1 MPSEHRLHPAS
12 FLFAVGGQL
21 KNFLLPGLVVLFT
34 AGVSGANWEI
44 WLMTLVVPVSVFAFI
59 RTLSY
64 RYRLE
69 DSELVVRTGFIF
81 RNERH
86 IPYARIQNV
95 EVIQNLFHRLFGVVE
110 VKIETGGGHEDEARM
125 QVVTLAAHQEI
136 RDRVFAY
143 KRPPAAEEAA
153 AATGA
158 APQGTIVLTLPPQE
172 LLLSGLIAN
181 RSAIVIAAAFGVIWE
196 LGLFDFVFTW
206 VFGDKV
212 TGRSIVTQIAR
223 AFIGR
228 GYPSPWYLVLAIGT
242 ISALFAAV
250 TVISMVW
257 ALVRLYGFTLRRVGD
272 DLLAEYGLLTR
283 ITTTIPMRRIQTL
296 TVFEGPL
303 YRVFDRASV
312 KVETAGG
319 DAGEQGQVRREPL
332 VPIIRRANLETFL
345 RNVLPDI
352 DVNVADWERA
362 APRAVIREWRQNLIV
377 AAVFSLFFVI
387 MLEFWTL
394 LLFAAL
400 AAFSAVHARRYVA
413 ALGWALTDSAVLF
426 RRGWVWRRLTAA
438 RFSKVQAIAL
448 HQSPF
453 DRRYDMARVQVD
465 TAGSIGSSDA
475 VNIPYLPDAVART
488 LHLRLSAEASRTS
501 FEW

>member
-21 KNFLLPGLVVLFT
+21 KNFLLPGIIVLFT
-34 AGVSGANWEI
+34 AGVSGGNWEI
-44 WLMTLVVPVSVFAFI
+44 WLMTLVFPVAFFAFI

-64 RYRLE
+64 RYRLDE
-69 DSELVVRTGFIF
+69 SELIVRTGFVF
-81 RNERH
+81 KNERH

-95 EVIQNLFHRLFGVVE
+95 EVIQNVLHRMLGVVE
-110 VKIETGGGHEDEARM
+110 VRIETGGGNEDEARM
-125 QVVTLAAHQEI
+125 QVVTQAAHHEI
-136 RDRVFAY
+136 RDRVFAH
-143 KRPPAAEEAA
+143 KRPAALEEAA
-153 AATGA
+153 AAPA
-158 APQGTIVLTLPPQE
+158 AQRQGTIVLALPPRE

-206 VFGDKV
+206 VFGEKV
-212 TGRSIVTQIAR
+212 TGRSIITQAAR
-223 AFIGR
+223 AFAGR
-228 GYPSPWYLVLAIGT
+228 GYPSLWYLALAAGT
-242 ISALFAAV
+242 LSALFAAV
-250 TVISMVW
+250 TVISMLW

-303 YRVFDRASV
+303 YRFFDRASV

-319 DAGEQGQVRREPL
+319 DAGEQGKARREPL
-332 VPIIRRANLETFL
+332 VPIIRRGELDAFL
-345 RNVLPDI
+345 ATVLPDI
-352 DVNVADWERA
+352 DATAAEWERA
-362 APRAVIREWRQNLIV
+362 APRAVVRERRQSLIL
-377 AAVFSLFFVI
+377 AAVFSLFFVV
-387 MLEFWTL
+387 MLKFWTM

-400 AAFSAVHARRYVA
+400 AAVAAVHARRYVA
-413 ALGWALTDSAVLF
+413 ALGWALTDTAVLF
-426 RRGWVWRRLTAA
+426 RRGWIWHRLTAA
-438 RFSKVQAIAL
+438 RFSKVQTIAL

-465 TAGSIGSSDA
+465 TAGSIDSSDA
-475 VNIPYLPDAVART
+475 VNIPYMPAAAARS
-488 LHLRLSAEASRTS
+488 LHLRLSGEASRTS